1 MGFDVWS
8 EASWISDRK
17 RDRVRGGGGE
27 IGHIRPPRCEVTG
40 GSREDF
46 PRTQDM

>member
-8 EASWISDRK
+8 EASWISDGK

-27 IGHIRPPRCEVTG
+27 IERPHQA
-40 GSREDF
+40 SK
-46 PRTQDM
+46 M